1 VCISQATSL
10 QDSDLN
16 PSQIIV
22 RDTILLACQ
31 YASGNKS
38 AAQATAASL
47 ANRVNQM
54 APGMWDFDGT
64 RYYIQTSNHFQ
75 TGSDAWDKLFLSLQ
89 NGDGAGA
96 VSALNQ
102 LRPILQN

>member
-1 VCISQATSL
+1 MCETQAAAL

-16 PSQIIV
+16 SSQIIV

-47 ANRVNQM
+47 ANRVNQIS
-54 APGMWDFDGT
+54 AGAWNFDGT

-75 TGSDAWDKLFLSLQ
+75 AGSDAWDKLFLSLQ
-89 NGDGAGA
+89 NGDGPGA
-96 VSALNQ
+96 ASALNQ
-102 LRPILQN
+102 LKPILQN